1 MNLREKRRRG
11 GSSVKTF
18 AKKIVMLIALL
29 TLIAAAEPKPVSA
42 DGGEFGYEIVV
53 EPSPVTIGDEVTLT
67 VRLTDYD
74 ETKAGIRGFQID
86 INNNG
91 NLLQNSTC
99 TTLVTDNE
107 GALSNYT
114 SYQSGRDLV
123 RHLYMKMNGTLDRS
137 QSDLLE
143 VKIPIP
149 HSFTEEGTVTLPF
162 RLLIQSD
169 AEENNQLTY
178 NSTIEIHYVPE
189 GETPV
194 EPVTSVDIS
203 WGEMN
208 FTYTDGTWNPT
219 EHQYEGAGWTDNGS
233 GYVTV
238 RNNGEKDVE
247 TSFAYASG
255 RSDISGGF
263 TDGTNPVTAPVSL
276 GAGKEQTVYLV
287 LSGKPEGYLGENA
300 VIGTVNIILGGE

>member
-1 MNLREKRRRG
+1 M
-11 GSSVKTF
+11 
-18 AKKIVMLIALL
+18 
-29 TLIAAAEPKPVSA
+29 
-42 DGGEFGYEIVV
+42 
-53 EPSPVTIGDEVTLT
+53 
-67 VRLTDYD
+67 
-74 ETKAGIRGFQID
+74 
-86 INNNG
+86 
-91 NLLQNSTC
+91 
-99 TTLVTDNE
+99 
-107 GALSNYT
+107 
-114 SYQSGRDLV
+114 
-123 RHLYMKMNGTLDRS
+123 
-137 QSDLLE
+137 
-143 VKIPIP
+143 KIPIP
-149 HSFTEEGTVTLPF
+149 DSFTEEGTVTLPF